1 MSDIEG
7 SFEVLTST
15 FQKELNSGTQ
25 EQSGE
30 LGKLE
35 DLAASRTVV
44 PRASQNIAQ
53 NTCLVVPV
61 EEGQGSRSP
70 STSISF
76 NNSSAFE
83 RLTEALALLSERSP
97 SAADS
102 SDSGESEFLVLTA
115 VSNEKLTSDIEDQP
129 EDKKP
134 ESLADPGAVVAR
146 ASLSTAENSR
156 PALPAPVNEIEEIWE
171 RFDLFL
177 DCREVFG
184 EQGKVYHY
192 MGSMNM
198 YQEASATIAGEVHFF
213 CPFNMYQQ
221 AKIDISTFPDSRF
234 HFAVYPTGKAVVVVK
249 KGTNPFIQE
258 CNRNLMAHVKFVD

>member
-1 MSDIEG
+1 M
-7 SFEVLTST
+7 LTST